1 MNDEGYEAVGMS
13 NSRLTE
19 EKQTEWGGG
28 AWETDISEHLSYLTI
43 LVSALIMHVVRIRY
57 LMDGVVSKRC
67 VFTPVWTQ
75 DQGGECDY
83 YRGYQVELECILSER
98 SCCCA
103 RWFQCTHLG
112 REAVS

>member
-1 MNDEGYEAVGMS
+1 MNERYETVGMS

-19 EKQTEWGGG
+19 EKQTEWGG

-43 LVSALIMHVVRIRY
+43 LVSALIMHVVGIRY
-57 LMDGVVSKRC
+57 LVDGVVSKRC

-83 YRGYQVELECILSER
+83 YREHQVELECIISEK
-98 SCCCA
+98 SCCGA
-103 RWFQCTHLG
+103 GWF
-112 REAVS
+112 